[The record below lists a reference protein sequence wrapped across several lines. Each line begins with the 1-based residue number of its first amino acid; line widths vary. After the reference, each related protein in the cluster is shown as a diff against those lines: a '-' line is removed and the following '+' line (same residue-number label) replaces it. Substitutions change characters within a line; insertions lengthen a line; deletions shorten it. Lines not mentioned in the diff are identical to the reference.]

1 MTLSWLFYVWRG
13 GKKAGKMLLYFT
25 ANDFFMLNK
34 LSRFSVFLGNEITG
48 AVLPT

>member
-1 MTLSWLFYVWRG
+1 MTLSWLFYIG
-13 GKKAGKMLLYFT
+13 GVEKVGKMLFFT

-48 AVLPT
+48 AV